1 MKVTI
6 FCVLINSEE
15 NILML
20 RTKVIFYDYYL
31 LNTSKQVISL
41 IKQYIGK
48 TKEFNCIFNKIAV

>member
-1 MKVTI
+1 
-6 FCVLINSEE
+6 
-15 NILML
+15 ML

-48 TKEFNCIFNKIAV
+48 TKEFNCIFNKIAVYLHYFENNNHVYVH

>member
-48 TKEFNCIFNKIAV
+48 KKEFNCIFNKIAV